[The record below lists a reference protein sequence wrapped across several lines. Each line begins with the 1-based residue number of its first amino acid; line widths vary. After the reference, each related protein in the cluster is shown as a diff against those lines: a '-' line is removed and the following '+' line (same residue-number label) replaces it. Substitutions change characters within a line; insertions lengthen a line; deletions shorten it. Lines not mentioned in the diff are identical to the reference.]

1 MLKFRN
7 IGELVVTF
15 RKDNKMTQEELAGQL
30 NINRA
35 AIAKIENSQRAVSLD
50 EAIQLGKIFG
60 ISVDTLFSY
69 IEDED
74 EVENH
79 SFVMAFRL
87 KGIMSEQDLEEI
99 REVEMLVDALYT
111 QAQIYR
117 GE

>member
-1 MLKFRN
+1 MLKFKN
-7 IGELVVTF
+7 IGELVAVL
-15 RKDNKMTQEELAGQL
+15 RKDNKMTQEELAGKL

-69 IEDED
+69 IEDDIE
-74 EVENH
+74 EENH
-79 SFVMAFRL
+79 SFVLAFRS

-99 REVEMLVDALYT
+99 REVEMLVDALHT
-111 QAQIYR
+111 QAQIYG